1 VIQRTKTM
9 IMNTFIRPS
18 LWFLCLLF
26 NPFATNGQTSAP
38 SESLKTGSSIFDI
51 LYHEQKA
58 VNVTIKTQIK
68 NLVANKLDEESVPA
82 MIFFKDKAGKERK
95 FEIKLEKRGKFRLRA
110 CYFPPLKLDFKKPD
124 LRAAGL
130 SDYDDMKMV
139 THCLEDPK
147 KGKENV
153 LREYLVYKLYN
164 LLTPYS
170 YRVQLIKIRYED
182 EDKTISKIKAYGFL
196 IEDTKQMADRL
207 NGDVLETFNLK
218 TEEMLLENFQLQS
231 LFQYL
236 IGNADWDLG
245 MQRNIKVLSS
255 LSDEKLYVIPYDFDF
270 SGLVNADYAIP
281 NPDYGLFSVRDRV
294 FLGASDELVPTT
306 TYFLSKEKDM
316 LKLCKKSKLLN
327 RESRNDIVNYLY
339 YCFREMENGP
349 RDIRFPEDLLRAK
362 TIKN

>member
-1 VIQRTKTM
+1 
-9 IMNTFIRPS
+9 MNAFIRFS

-26 NPFATNGQTSAP
+26 NPFVTNGQTSAP
-38 SESLKTGSSIFDI
+38 SGSLKSGSSIFDI

-68 NLVANKLDEESVPA
+68 NLVANKLDDESVPA
-82 MIFFKDKAGKERK
+82 EISFKDKNGVDRK
-95 FEIKLEKRGKFRLRA
+95 FEMKLEKRGKFRLRQ

-130 SDYDDMKMV
+130 SDYDDMKLV

-153 LREYLVYKLYN
+153 VREFLVYKLYN

-170 YRVQLIKIRYED
+170 YRVQMIKILYED
-182 EDKTISKIKAYGFL
+182 EDEKVSEVKAYGFL
-196 IEDTKQMADRL
+196 IEDTKEMADRL
-207 NGDVLETFNLK
+207 NGEVVETFNLK
-218 TEEMLLENFQLQS
+218 PEEMLLDNFQLQS

-245 MQRNIKVLSS
+245 MLRNIKVLSS
-255 LSDEKLYVIPYDFDF
+255 FSDEKLYAIPYDFDF

-294 FLGASDELVPTT
+294 FLGAQDELVPSTS
-306 TYFLSKEKDM
+306 YLLSKESAL
-316 LKLCKKSKLLN
+316 LKLCKKAKLLS

-339 YCFREMENGP
+339 YCFREFENGP
-349 RDIRFPEDLLRAK
+349 RDIRFPEDLLRPK